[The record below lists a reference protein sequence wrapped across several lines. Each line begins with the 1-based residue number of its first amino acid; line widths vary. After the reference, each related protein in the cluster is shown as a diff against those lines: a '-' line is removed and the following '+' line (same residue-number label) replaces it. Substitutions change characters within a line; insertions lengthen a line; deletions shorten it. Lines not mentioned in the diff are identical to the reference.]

1 MVLLFSQTV
10 IIIGVV
16 VVVVGVVLTVAIPLS
31 ICACI
36 AVVVAS
42 TGRNRRRTAYHAVP
56 TSPPDQPTV
65 AVSTSVNSYEPVNEP
80 FYPTGTHT
88 ADTKPPFYT
97 CTPGDPTS
105 SPAYLSSDETPA
117 VNPLPTTSNVL

>member
-1 MVLLFSQTV
+1 M
-10 IIIGVV
+10 
-16 VVVVGVVLTVAIPLS
+16 VLTVAVPLS

-88 ADTKPPFYT
+88 PNTKPPFY
-97 CTPGDPTS
+97 TPGDPTS

-117 VNPLPTTSNVL
+117 VNPLPMTSNVL